1 MLAAN
6 ILIAIAEISVALLGF
21 TGIIAAFRQPAIAT
35 WPPHIA
41 YRFRFM
47 CWNAFSSM
55 SFGLAPFLVYNSP
68 IGSEFTWQIASA
80 VYALV
85 GLFVV
90 WRTAAGARKLPS
102 ESRKNLSGGWMLLYQ
117 MGTSTMVLLLLAN
130 SFSAFFTS
138 GPFLY
143 LSALGIQLFIA
154 SSLFVRLLITP
165 TPRTE

>member
-1 MLAAN
+1 MLAAD
-6 ILIAIAEISVALLGF
+6 ILTSIAEISVALLGF

-55 SFGLAPFLVYNSP
+55 SFALVPFLIYNSP
-68 IGSEFTWQIASA
+68 NASGLTWQIASSA
-80 VYALV
+80 YALV
-85 GLFVV
+85 GLLIV
-90 WRTAAGARKLPS
+90 WRTAVGAKKLPPESRRKLS
-102 ESRKNLSGGWMLLYQ
+102 AGWMLTYQ
-117 MGTSTMVLLLLAN
+117 TGTSAMALLLFTN
-130 SFSAFFTS
+130 SFSVFSAS

-143 LSALGIQLFIA
+143 LLALGMQLFIA

-165 TPRTE
+165 TPSTE

>member
-1 MLAAN
+1 MLAEN

-35 WPPHIA
+35 WPPLIA

-55 SFGLAPFLVYNSP
+55 SFALAPFLVHNSP

-85 GLFVV
+85 GLFLV
-90 WRTAAGARKLPS
+90 WRTATGARILPS
-102 ESRKNLSGGWMLLYQ
+102 ESRKNLSGGWMLMYQ
-117 MGTSTMVLLLLAN
+117 LGTSAMVLLLLTN
-130 SFSAFFTS
+130 SFSVFFPS

-143 LSALGIQLFIA
+143 LFALGMQLFIA
-154 SSLFVRLLITP
+154 SSLFVRLLIAP
-165 TPRTE
+165 APAK